1 MLKNYLTFK
10 FNSMEKIIKEQKP
23 EEKKSSLT
31 EDKVITL
38 LSYIGI
44 LFLVP
49 LLLKKGDK
57 FAKFHA
63 KQGLVL
69 CIGWIFTW
77 IPYIG
82 WLLWI
87 VIAIFS
93 IWGIV
98 NVVNG
103 KYTKLPIVGDLAEK
117 FNI

>member
-1 MLKNYLTFK
+1 
-10 FNSMEKIIKEQKP
+10 MEESQK
-23 EEKKSSLT
+23 EKKPAGAVKIS

-49 LLLKKGDK
+49 LLLKKEDK

-77 IPYIG
+77 VPYIG

-87 VIAIFS
+87 VLAIFS

-98 NVVNG
+98 NVING
-103 KYTKLPIVGDLAEK
+103 KYTKLPLVGDLAEK
-117 FNI
+117 FNL